1 MHSTWGHVSFPT
13 GRFAGAGM
21 SRSAGSRHG
30 PGQPTHCLFT
40 HSFIHSYFLSHIHSL
55 AMSREIAFASIR
67 SQPLC
72 AGPSRLPPTG
82 PEPHPNDWP
91 PFTFQSLLS
100 QALFLTSC
108 LQHGRPVP
116 LGGLP
121 SLAPTQC
128 PIPMWPLPHLC
139 QASQGPRW
147 AAEGGQVRAPVF
159 CIPGPFMMVQ
169 TRVSGRGSYWCP
181 AACELGRVTLRP
193 QSPYTLA

>member
-21 SRSAGSRHG
+21 SRSAVSRHG

-40 HSFIHSYFLSHIHSL
+40 HSFIHSLILSHIHSL
-55 AMSREIAFASIR
+55 AMQQRDRLSLHQITA
-67 SQPLC
+67 PLRR
-72 AGPSRLPPTG
+72 ASRLPPTG
-82 PEPHPNDWP
+82 PEPHPKDWP
-91 PFTFQSLLS
+91 PFTFQRLLS

-128 PIPMWPLPHLC
+128 PISMWPLPPLC
-139 QASQGPRW
+139 PASQGPRW

-181 AACELGRVTLRP
+181 AARELGRVTLRP
-193 QSPYTLA
+193 QSPYALA